1 MNSFVVE
8 DAQTIA
14 NASLDWSKLKNKT
27 VFISGANGY
36 VPQFFVHGLLMR
48 NELYGDGIK
57 VVAMCRNAERASKRF
72 AEYEERN
79 DFQLLIGDVKEPIV
93 YEGKIDY
100 IIHAASPA
108 NQRDRHKDLVGLFD
122 ANVTGSKNMLE
133 LAKKND
139 AVFLFV
145 SSVDVYGKNVGN
157 KRLTEDYSGPLDSLN
172 PRNVYAC
179 AKRAAETLCLCYAS
193 KGVPCKIA
201 RASQI
206 LGSGIEL
213 DDGRLHIDFISQIL
227 QSNKIVLKG
236 DGTPLRTFLYVTDA
250 ITGMLTVMLEGVSC
264 EAYNVLT
271 EDCEASVL
279 ELAKTMAELAGE
291 RNVSIEYNMETRT
304 TDPAVTNVVSV
315 VCGES
320 KKLCSL
326 GWKAQV
332 SLKDACAR
340 MMKYYEV

>member
-1 MNSFVVE
+1 MNKIVVE
-8 DAQTIA
+8 DAKSIA
-14 NASLDWSKLKNKT
+14 NAKLDWEKLKNKT

-48 NELYGDGIK
+48 NDLHGERIK
-57 VVAMCRNAERASKRF
+57 VVAMCRSAERAAKRF
-72 AEYEERN
+72 AEYEGRK
-79 DFQLLIGDVKEPIV
+79 DFELFIGDVKNPIA
-93 YEGKIDY
+93 YKDKIDY

-122 ANVTGSKNMLE
+122 ANVTGSKNMLD
-133 LAKKND
+133 LAEKNN

-145 SSVDVYGKNVGN
+145 SSVDVYGKNVEN
-157 KRLTEDYSGPLDSLN
+157 KRLTEDYSGPLDALN
-172 PRNVYAC
+172 LRNVYAC
-179 AKRAAETLCLCYAS
+179 SKRAAETLCLCYAN
-193 KGVPCKIA
+193 KGVSCIIA
-201 RASQI
+201 RPSQI

-227 QSNKIVLKG
+227 QNNKIVLKG

-250 ITGMLTVMLEGVSC
+250 ITGMLTVMLEGKSC

-271 EDCEASVL
+271 EKCEATVL
-279 ELAKTMAELAGE
+279 ELAKTMAELAEG
-291 RNVSIEYNMETRT
+291 RNVTIEYNMETRT

-326 GWKAQV
+326 GWNAQV

-340 MMKYYEV
+340 MMKYYGV

>member
-1 MNSFVVE
+1 MHRIVVE
-8 DAQTIA
+8 DAKSIA
-14 NASLDWSKLKNKT
+14 YANLEWEKLQNKT

-48 NELYGDGIK
+48 NELFGDKIK
-57 VVAMCRNAERASKRF
+57 VVAMCRSAERAAKRF
-72 AEYEERN
+72 VEYEGRE
-79 DFQLLIGDVKEPIV
+79 DFELFVADVKEPIT
-93 YEGKIDY
+93 YERKIDY

-108 NQRDRHKDLVGLFD
+108 NQRDRNKDLVGLFD
-122 ANVTGSKNMLE
+122 ANVTGSKNMLD
-133 LAKKND
+133 LAEKNG

-145 SSVDVYGKNVGN
+145 SSVDVYGKNVEN
-157 KRLTEDYSGPLDSLN
+157 KRLTEDYCGPLDPLN

-179 AKRAAETLCLCYAS
+179 AKRAAETLCLCYAN
-193 KGVPCKIA
+193 KGVSCKIV
-201 RASQI
+201 RPSQI

-227 QSNKIVLKG
+227 KSNKIILKG
-236 DGTPLRTFLYVTDA
+236 DGTPLRTFLYITDA
-250 ITGMLTVMLEGVSC
+250 ITGMLTVMLEGESC

-271 EDCEASVL
+271 EEGEASVL
-279 ELAKTMAELAGE
+279 ELAKTMAELAEG
-291 RNVSIEYNMETRT
+291 RNVTIEYNMETRT

-320 KKLCSL
+320 KKIRSL
-326 GWKAQV
+326 GWNAQT

-340 MMKYYEV
+340 MMAYYKV